1 MASAD
6 EPYRT
11 WPPHSDPVV
20 DEMFRGAN
28 RRDYVI
34 ILLPGDTMYTLVSPD
49 GNERYWFPSQI
60 KPSSGVWQV
69 MIYDL
74 RAWLEQ
80 TG

>member
-1 MASAD
+1 
-6 EPYRT
+6 
-11 WPPHSDPVV
+11 
-20 DEMFRGAN
+20 
-28 RRDYVI
+28 
-34 ILLPGDTMYTLVSPD
+34 MYTLVSPD
-49 GNERYWFPSQI
+49 GNERYWFPRQI